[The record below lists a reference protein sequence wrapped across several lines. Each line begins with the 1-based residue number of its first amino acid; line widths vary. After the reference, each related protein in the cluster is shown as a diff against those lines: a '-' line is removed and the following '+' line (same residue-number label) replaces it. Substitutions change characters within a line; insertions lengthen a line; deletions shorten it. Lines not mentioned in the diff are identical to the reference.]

1 MTVDDFPDRGALGF
15 EGGDGG
21 LAALDVR
28 LHFAAVLREERI
40 AMREDDD
47 ASELGSRARTS
58 SLPVRCTLPRN
69 SWQKRSVADS
79 WLR

>member
-15 EGGDGG
+15 ERGDVG

-47 ASELGSRARTS
+47 ASELGSRGRTS
-58 SLPVRCTLPRN
+58 SLRGRFTSPRN
-69 SWQKRSVADS
+69 LWQKRSVADS